1 MKDRMTARTKNK
13 ISSPTVSN
21 KSLPKSKILL
31 RFLGL
36 FAVLFI
42 GFELC
47 YFNDFLYNHFFLAI
61 NKSFAFLSAKSLTLM
76 GIPSKSMADSI
87 ANEKFSITVKQGCD
101 SMEAL
106 AIFVCGVIAFPSQL
120 KVKLYGLLI
129 GTSIILGFNLIR
141 LVSLF
146 WIGLYHHDL
155 FDLFHLEIWQGFFI
169 ILSIVLWVLWVLR
182 ASKPIKTIEHV
193 TT

>member
-1 MKDRMTARTKNK
+1 MKDKTTQGSKAK
-13 ISSPTVSN
+13 ISTKEIHQ
-21 KSLPKSKILL
+21 KSIPKSKVLV

-36 FAVLFI
+36 FALLFI

-61 NKSFAFLSAKSLTLM
+61 NKSFAFLTAKSLTLL

-106 AIFVCGVIAFPSQL
+106 AIFVCGVMAFPSNL

-129 GTSIILGFNLIR
+129 GTFIIFGFNLIR
-141 LVSLF
+141 LISLF
-146 WIGLYHHDL
+146 WIGLNHHDL

-169 ILSIVLWVLWVLR
+169 ILSIVLWVLWVLK
-182 ASKPIKTIEHV
+182 ASQPNKTIEHA